1 MATTRNDINVWL
13 TKFGNKDDHSHM
25 IVVTDTYDYE
35 DYPVFVARGTDIHAE
50 IEKQKAKSMVKVT
63 EVYSYDQPLASQLNA
78 HRAWSV

>member
-35 DYPVFVARGTDIHAE
+35 DYPVFVARGTDIQDALKE
-50 IEKQKAKSMVKVT
+50 QKAKSMVKVI
-63 EVYSYDQPLASQLNA
+63 EVYSYDQPLVPQIDA
-78 HRAWSV
+78 HRAWNL